1 MNQITCHLSAM
12 IWDECSHCEGV
23 GMGHWGFMGSYS
35 WSVQQMGV
43 FVGGEDKTEKF
54 DAPQVLD

>member
-1 MNQITCHLSAM
+1 MNHITCPLSAM

-23 GMGHWGFMGSYS
+23 GMYHRGCAGSYS

-43 FVGGEDKTEKF
+43 SEVGMIEIKF
-54 DAPQVLD
+54 NFYSKI